1 MTRKIELTP
10 TQKLF
15 RSAMAS
21 MTAAVNVITT
31 NGKAGRCGITATA
44 VCSITDTPPTVM
56 VCINRNSEMNAI
68 FKENNCLCVNIL
80 SADHVDVAK
89 HFAGMTRVEMNQRFT
104 LNDWREELYNLPTL
118 KGALANLQ
126 GKISNI
132 TEVGTHTIFFV
143 EVETINVEEG
153 NGLAYFNRNFH
164 PMSSNV
170 Q

>member
-1 MTRKIELTP
+1 MIKTELTP

-21 MTAAVNVITT
+21 MTSAVNVITT
-31 NGKAGRCGITATA
+31 NGAAGRCGITATA
-44 VCSITDTPPTVM
+44 VCSITDTPPTIM
-56 VCINRNSEMNAI
+56 VCINRSSAMNII

-80 SADHVDVAK
+80 SAEHIEVAK
-89 HFAGMTRVEMNQRFT
+89 HFAGMTCIEMSQRFT
-104 LNDWREELYNLPTL
+104 LNDWQEELYNLPIL

-126 GKISNI
+126 GKISNVS
-132 TEVGTHTIFFV
+132 EVGTHTIFFV
-143 EVETINVEEG
+143 EIETINVEEG

-164 PMSSNV
+164 PVVSSA